1 MKNWFGMLGVVF
13 GIYGSVAGAA
23 NDALYKAT
31 FDKDDKAVAWELHG
45 DAAVSDTS
53 RSGKSLHITTWGK
66 DAAGTYALSPA
77 LDNTQA
83 AYTAKFWVAPNII
96 LAQDP
101 GYGAVL
107 LVMWL
112 DADGKEIG
120 KERVQTVTM
129 RPREEGFHSRDFE
142 PHALRWEFYSASFP
156 ANKAAKKFRLGFAWS
171 SFVSAAH
178 SIANVVGEAWLDDLQ
193 VVAGGGSAGK
203 SPEEKAAVYVDPER
217 VFWLDGAPLNGFT
230 MKDPLRFGMTYVVS
244 KWYDLA
250 VRQPEKL
257 TKEDK
262 AGREALAK
270 QAQEFV
276 AAIPKLDPTK
286 VKIRYSI
293 RDFEYNVLAQ
303 GELTP
308 EAWQADA
315 CGGAGFVLPD
325 SVKQFKDQWLALTA
339 EWVYDGQSWGS
350 LERPFSVVDP
360 VPQAKPLDA
369 MKGHFINFKKPTDH
383 YEQIAYDQWDSSWGG
398 RQPTRESPISFGTGG
413 TFKDPVPFEKR
424 RAGMCMFHYTQ
435 GFNGPKW
442 AIIGGGTTC
451 DPEAYGKYVG
461 EFARHSDWLTY
472 ALVSPEGVDCDNP
485 QIEAM
490 AVAAA
495 KAIRAVDPRIKIIA
509 KFDWGGNVADK
520 IVNWKYFDLIDG
532 IVADDYTS
540 TSFAG
545 AGLVRAAAAKKG
557 KPDFEVWLCETGYT
571 GSRDSRERLRHCI
584 TQPAGTINDG
594 VSKLMWFEWC
604 VAGLQS
610 DIRGENLEKSFDYVQ
625 RFLIKRPELD
635 GHAGAL
641 SLDGNGVWS
650 GPWQTRVRPAP
661 NAPPITV
668 GGGFSQFPTLERV
681 GIYNCTKELQFGNP
695 AGRFSPIEGVQVE
708 VFHHAL
714 EDATMVVLWRNN
726 VNPSMLA
733 WVDTQGKDVVH
744 MDMYGVRETLQPL
757 AKKGVLLTL
766 SQDPI
771 ILRLSGKIKPEDLKF
786 VEVPG
791 LLPDSALV
799 RGKSGT
805 LEVLAPAGDK
815 ACFKLGSNFLAGK
828 TDTVAVA
835 GGSAKIAAS
844 VPPELPDGDYRFK
857 ALLRDGKKTFG
868 VCESRYSVSP
878 GMKLEVDTVPYVKG
892 GKAAVVATVINMS
905 PKEQKVELRHVSSI
919 TTNLEPR
926 LYTAT
931 LTVPAKSSAQQRFE
945 LDAIPNL
952 HRWYDLTV
960 DAQAASGIKLTKTE
974 RLGFRAARKAAKPI
988 VADGKTDDWN
998 LDELTPI
1005 LFTHDW
1011 QAPSRDYT
1019 PANSHW
1025 GGPKDLMGQ
1034 IYFRWDATN
1043 LYFLSIIED
1052 SSFVHKGLGG
1062 NIWYTDCS
1070 HMRIYPGKLR
1080 SGQAASLMPY
1090 REHHGIDENGKLV
1103 IDRGVDACAGAVRKI
1118 KKEGSST
1125 WPEGVEMAIREE
1137 GHTQI
1142 TEIVYPKA
1150 SLYPL
1155 ELRDGAEFRSTVM
1168 YMDSDREDDLDGGGD
1183 GKRWRAYKAAGFG
1196 FQWTNVEGNPFG
1208 EYEFKLVE

>member
-1 MKNWFGMLGVVF
+1 MKDKSKRLA
-13 GIYGSVAGAA
+13 VAFWLLASALAASAFAA

-53 RSGKSLHITTWGK
+53 RTGKSLHITTWGQ

-77 LDNTQA
+77 MENSQA

-112 DADGKEIG
+112 DAEGKEIG

-142 PHALRWEFYSASFP
+142 PHALHWEFYSASFP
-156 ANKAAKKFRLGFAWS
+156 ANKAAKKFRLGFSWS

-178 SIANVVGEAWLDDLQ
+178 AIANVVGEAWLDDLQ
-193 VVAGGGSAGK
+193 LFAGGAVNTT
-203 SPEEKAAVYVDPER
+203 PEEKAAVYVDPER

-230 MKDPLRFGMTYVVS
+230 MKDPLKFGMTYVVS

-257 TKEDK
+257 AKDDK
-262 AGREALAK
+262 AGREPLAK
-270 QAQEFV
+270 QAPEFV
-276 AAIPKLDPTK
+276 AALPKLDPAK

-308 EAWQADA
+308 ESWQAEA
-315 CGGAGFVLPD
+315 CGGAGFVLPET
-325 SVKQFKDQWLALTA
+325 VKQFKDQWLALTA
-339 EWVYDGQSWGS
+339 EWVYDGQSWGL
-350 LERPFSVVDP
+350 LERPFSVLDP
-360 VPQAKPLDA
+360 VPQAQPLDA
-369 MKGHFINFKKPTDH
+369 MKGHLINFKSPTDH
-383 YEQIAYDQWDSSWGG
+383 YEQIGYDMWDGSWAG

-435 GFNGPKW
+435 GGGGPGW
-442 AIIGGGTTC
+442 AANVGGTTW
-451 DPEAYGKYVG
+451 DAEAYGKYVG

-509 KFDWGGNVADK
+509 KFDYSPERIA
-520 IVNWKYFDLIDG
+520 NWKYLDLIDG

-540 TSFAG
+540 TSFTSAG
-545 AGLVRAAAAKKG
+545 AIKQAVAKKG

-584 TQPAGTINDG
+584 TQPAGTIQDG

-635 GHAGAL
+635 GHAGSL
-641 SLDGNGVWS
+641 SVDGNGVWT
-650 GPWQTRVRPAP
+650 GAWQTRGRTATGAP
-661 NAPPITV
+661 FEV
-668 GGGFSQFPTLERV
+668 GGGWSQFMTLERV

-708 VFHHAL
+708 LFHHAL
-714 EDATMVVLWRNN
+714 EKTTIAVLWRNS
-726 VNPSMLA
+726 VNPPTLA
-733 WVDTQGKDVVH
+733 WLDTQGKEVVH
-744 MDMYGVRETLQPL
+744 MDMYGVRETLRPISR
-757 AKKGVLLTL
+757 KGILVTL

-771 ILRLSGKIKPEDLKF
+771 ILKLSGKIKPEDLKF

-791 LLPDSALV
+791 SLPDSALV
-799 RGKSGT
+799 RGQGGT
-805 LEVLAPAGDK
+805 LEVPAPAGDK
-815 ACFKLGSNFLAGK
+815 ACFKLGANFLAGR
-828 TDTVAVA
+828 TNTVDVA
-835 GGSAKIAAS
+835 GGMAKIAAA
-844 VPPELPDGDYRFK
+844 VPAELPDGDYRFK

-868 VCESRYSVSP
+868 VCEARYSVSP
-878 GMKLEVDTVPYVKG
+878 GMKLDVDTVPYVKG
-892 GKAAVVATVINMS
+892 GKAAVVATVVNMT
-905 PKEQKVELRHVSSI
+905 PVEQKVELRHVNPI
-919 TTNLEPR
+919 TTGLEPR

-945 LDAIPNL
+945 LDDVPNP
-952 HRWYDLTV
+952 HRQYVLTV
-960 DAQAASGIKLTKTE
+960 DAQAASGIKLSKTE
-974 RLGFRAARKAAKPI
+974 TLGFRAVRKAATPI

-1005 LFTHDW
+1005 LFSHDW
-1011 QAPSRDYT
+1011 QPPSRDYT

-1025 GGPKDLMGQ
+1025 GGPKDLMGR
-1034 IYFRWDATN
+1034 IYFRWDEKN

-1052 SSFVHKGLGG
+1052 SSFVHKGLEGG
-1062 NIWYTDCS
+1062 IWGSDCTN
-1070 HMRIYPGKLR
+1070 MRLYPGKLR

-1103 IDRGVDACAGAVRKI
+1103 FGRGVDACAGAVPKI

-1125 WPEGVEMAIREE
+1125 WPEGVEMVICEE

>member
-1 MKNWFGMLGVVF
+1 MMENWFGMLGVLL
-13 GIYGSVAGAA
+13 GLSASAA
-23 NDALYKAT
+23 TAASDVLYRMT
-31 FDKDDKAVAWELHG
+31 FDPTEQAATWELHG
-45 DAAVSDTS
+45 DAAVTDTG
-53 RSGKSLHITTWGK
+53 RTGKSLHITTWGK

-77 LDNTQA
+77 MDNNQS

-101 GYGAVL
+101 GYGAVV

-129 RPREEGFHSRDFE
+129 RPREEGYHSRDFE
-142 PHALRWEFYSASFP
+142 PHALRWEFHSASFP
-156 ANKAAKKFRLGFAWS
+156 AHKAAKKFRLGFSWS
-171 SFVSAAH
+171 SYVSAAH
-178 SIANVVGEAWLDDLQ
+178 AIANVVGEAWLDDLQ
-193 VVAGGGSAGK
+193 LVAGGAVNTT
-203 SPEEKAAVYVDPER
+203 PEEKAAVYVDPER

-230 MKDPLRFGMTYVVS
+230 MKDRLGFSMTYVVS

-257 TKEDK
+257 AKDDK

-276 AAIPKLDPTK
+276 AALPKLDPAK

-303 GELTP
+303 GEVTP
-308 EAWQADA
+308 EFWQAEA
-315 CGGAGFVLPD
+315 CGGAGFVLPE
-325 SVKQFKDQWLALTA
+325 SVKEFKDQWLALSA
-339 EWVYDGQSWGS
+339 EWIYDGKSWGA

-360 VPQAKPLDA
+360 VPPAKPLDA
-369 MKGHFINFKKPTDH
+369 MKAHFINFKRPTAH
-383 YEQIAYDQWDSSWGG
+383 YEQIAYDQWDNSWAW
-398 RQPTRESPISFGTGG
+398 RQPTRESPITFGRDKNDN

-435 GFNGPKW
+435 GFGGPKW
-442 AIIGGGTTC
+442 SVTGGGTTC

-461 EFARHSDWLTY
+461 EFARHSDLLTY
-472 ALVSPEGVDCDNP
+472 AIVSPEGVDCDNP

-495 KAIRAVDPRIKIIA
+495 KAIKAVDPRLKVIA
-509 KFDWGGNVADK
+509 KFDYNAHR
-520 IVNWKYFDLIDG
+520 IANWKHLDLIDG
-532 IVADDYTS
+532 VVADDYTS
-540 TSFAG
+540 TSFTSAG
-545 AGLVRAAAAKKG
+545 AIKQAVAKKG

-584 TQPAGTINDG
+584 TQPAGTIQDG

-610 DIRGENLEKSFDYVQ
+610 DIRGENLEKTMDYVQ
-625 RFLIKRPELD
+625 CFLVKRPELD

-641 SLDGNGVWS
+641 SLDGNGVWT
-650 GPWQTRVRPAP
+650 GPWRTQVRTATG
-661 NAPPITV
+661 APITV
-668 GGGFSQFPTLERV
+668 GGGWSLYMTLERV

-695 AGRFSPIEGVQVE
+695 AGRFSPLEGVQVE
-708 VFHHAL
+708 LFHHAL
-714 EDATMVVLWRNN
+714 EKTTIAVLWRNN
-726 VNPSMLA
+726 VNPPTLA
-733 WVDTQGKDVVH
+733 WVDTRGKEAVH
-744 MDMYGVRETLQPL
+744 MDMYGVRETLRPISR
-757 AKKGVLLTL
+757 KGILVTL

-771 ILRLSGKIKPEDLKF
+771 ILKLSGKIKPEDLKF

-791 LLPDSALV
+791 GLPDSALV
-799 RGKSGT
+799 RSQGGT
-805 LEVLAPAGDK
+805 LEVPAPAGDK
-815 ACFKLGSNFLAGK
+815 ACFKLGSNFLAGR
-828 TDTVAVA
+828 TNIVDVS
-835 GGSAKIAAS
+835 GGIAKITAA
-844 VPPELPDGDYRFK
+844 VPAELPDGDYRFK

-868 VCESRYSVSP
+868 VCEARYSVSP

-892 GKAAVVATVINMS
+892 GKAAVVATVVNMT
-905 PKEQKVELRHVSSI
+905 PVEQKVELRHGSSV
-919 TTNLEPR
+919 TTNIEPR

-945 LDAIPNL
+945 LDDVPNP
-952 HRWYDLTV
+952 HRQYALTV
-960 DAQAASGIKLTKTE
+960 DAQAASGIKLSQTE
-974 RLGFRAARKAAKPI
+974 ALGFRAVRKAAQPI
-988 VADGKTDDWN
+988 VADGKTDDWS

-1005 LFTHDW
+1005 LFSHDW
-1011 QAPSRDYT
+1011 KVPSRDYT
-1019 PANSHW
+1019 PANSPW
-1025 GGPKDLMGQ
+1025 GGPKDLMGK
-1034 IYFRWDATN
+1034 IYFRWDEKN
-1043 LYFLSIIED
+1043 LYFLEIVED
-1052 SSFVHKGLGG
+1052 SSFVHKGLEGG
-1062 NIWYTDCS
+1062 IWGSDCT
-1070 HMRIYPGKLR
+1070 HMRIYPAKLR

-1103 IDRGVDACAGAVRKI
+1103 IDRGVDACAGAVPKI

-1155 ELRDGAEFRSTVM
+1155 ELRDGSEFRSTVM
-1168 YMDSDREDDLDGGGD
+1168 YMDTDREDDLDGGGD
-1183 GKRWRAYKAAGFG
+1183 GKRWKAYKAAGFG

-1208 EYEFKLVE
+1208 EYEFKLAE